1 MQELINNIKEWV
13 KLDNEIQQLKT
24 EEMKRKKSQKE
35 VSKYI
40 MSQMK
45 ESEIDEFS
53 LKEGTLKYS
62 RKTVKKP
69 LTKKTLVNILT
80 KYYNGNIDEANELN
94 EFILNNREEKVV
106 EKLTHATNN

>member
-35 VSKYI
+35 ISKYI
-40 MSQMK
+40 MNQMK
-45 ESEIDEFS
+45 ESEIDEFN

-62 RKTVKKP
+62 RKTVKQP
-69 LTKKTLVNILT
+69 LTKKTLANILT

-94 EFILNNREEKVV
+94 NFILSNREEKVV
-106 EKLTHATNN
+106 EKLTHAT